1 MAIQEAS
8 TFNVAKDTLK
18 QVFPATGAFTD
29 VTSQQEIFFR
39 GLEQFSIF
47 AIQIEHNLDAPAT
60 VSLARLMLPTRIDN
74 QPVKFDSDDFVDS
87 SGTITLPAGKGSAI
101 YDLQIRQL
109 DTLALIYSP
118 GSVTTAGQL
127 FIKLTAS
134 R

>member
-8 TFNVAKDTLK
+8 TFNVAKDNLK
-18 QVFPATGAFTD
+18 QVFPATGTFTN
-29 VTSQQEIFFR
+29 VTNEQEIFFR
-39 GLEQFSIF
+39 GLEQFNVF
-47 AIQIEHNLDAPAT
+47 AIQIEHELDAPAT

-87 SGTITLPAGKGSAI
+87 SGTITLPSGRGSAI

-109 DTLALIYSP
+109 DTLALLYSP
-118 GSVTTAGQL
+118 GDATTGQL

>member
-74 QPVKFDSDDFVDS
+74 QPVKFDSDDFVVS

-118 GSVTTAGQL
+118 GSVTTGQL